1 MAQGTVIVLLIANIT
16 VIISHRTPLH
26 SIIVTDANIQHLL
39 LSSVTVQVWKY
50 SYLLARLQ
58 KQ

>member
-39 LSSVTVQVWKY
+39 LSSVTVQV
-50 SYLLARLQ
+50 
-58 KQ
+58 